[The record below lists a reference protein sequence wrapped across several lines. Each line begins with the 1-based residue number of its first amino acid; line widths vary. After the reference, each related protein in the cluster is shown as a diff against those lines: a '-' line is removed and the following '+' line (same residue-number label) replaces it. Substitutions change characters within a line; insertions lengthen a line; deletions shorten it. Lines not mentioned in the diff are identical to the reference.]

1 MLRKKVAKARKPK
14 GFKSAYSGHCGAF
27 DTVER
32 FIEGYRRYVIT
43 FTDLCSRFSLAWATK
58 SHGSLAAKEFL
69 HIVCELFP
77 YPLTYVLTDN
87 GSEFMKHFD
96 QELRRLHK
104 VHWHTYPKTPR
115 MNAHAERFNRTIQE
129 EFLLY
134 HEELLVDPKQFNRPL
149 IPWLLWFNADRPHW
163 SLNLKSPVQFL
174 TEKHPKECKMWWPNT
189 VP

>member
-1 MLRKKVAKARKPK
+1 MVFWCVSETGRSVLWLQTLLLGIAFDSSGCCQWGKSFVDNLSTTTKNKKHRRPVALLFRKLDESRRVLRNKVAKARKP
-14 GFKSAYSGHCGAF
+14 
-27 DTVER
+27 
-32 FIEGYRRYVIT
+32 
-43 FTDLCSRFSLAWATK
+43 
-58 SHGSLAAKEFL
+58 
-69 HIVCELFP
+69 
-77 YPLTYVLTDN
+77 
-87 GSEFMKHFD
+87 
-96 QELRRLHK
+96 K

-174 TEKHPKECKMWWPNT
+174 TEKYPKECKIWWPNT
-189 VP
+189 LA